1 MLIAAGSQVGGEYW
15 GLPAKFRLDKNSSG
29 LQPKVCLRTYLLKL
43 ELSCLGS
50 TSGHGVGQTSER
62 AAPLGKTTS
71 C

>member
-15 GLPAKFRLDKNSSG
+15 RLPTEFRLDKNSSG
-29 LQPKVCLRTYLLKL
+29 LQPKVHLRTYLL

-62 AAPLGKTTS
+62 AAPLCKTTS